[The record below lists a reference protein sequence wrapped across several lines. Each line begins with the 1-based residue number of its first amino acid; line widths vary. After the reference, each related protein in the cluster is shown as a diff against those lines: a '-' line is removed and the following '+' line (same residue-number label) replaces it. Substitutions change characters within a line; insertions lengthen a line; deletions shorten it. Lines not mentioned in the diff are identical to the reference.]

1 VFGECEFAIE
11 FDRFIIDITFSS
23 SNKKKDFK
31 MNIKYT
37 TTQKMTSDEFIDI
50 LKRSTLGERRPIDNV
65 KCIEGML
72 DHADILVLAMD
83 EEKIVGV
90 ARAMTDFNYACYLSD
105 LAVDVAYQKMG
116 IGQKLIVKVQGEL
129 EESCKII
136 LLSAPDAVGYYPKIG
151 FTGHG
156 SAWTLAREIKG

>member
-1 VFGECEFAIE
+1 MDEI
-11 FDRFIIDITFSS
+11 
-23 SNKKKDFK
+23 NK
-31 MNIKYT
+31 MNISYEVREKI
-37 TTQKMTSDEFIDI
+37 SSELFVDV
-50 LKRSTLGERRPIDNV
+50 LNRSTLGERRPIDNA

-72 DHADILVLAMD
+72 KHADILVLAMD

-90 ARAMTDFNYACYLSD
+90 ARAVSDFNYACYLSD

-116 IGQKLIVKVQGEL
+116 IGQKLIAKVQGEL
-129 EESCKII
+129 EKSCKII

-156 SAWTLAREIKG
+156 SAWILAREIKG